1 MRILVIEDNKD
12 ISNFLKTSLEA
23 ECFAVD
29 VAEDGEKGAYLGRI
43 NAYDAIILDNILP
56 KKLGKDV
63 CVAIKEKNKDVP
75 ILMLSVKADIPTKV
89 EMLNIGADD
98 YMAKPFSFSELL
110 ARIKAL
116 LRRPKETVSEI
127 VNIGGITL
135 DGAKHSVEMDGEEVH
150 LTRKEFMLLE
160 LLMKRNGGVVSRGEI
175 SEHVWDM
182 GLDPFSN
189 TIEAHI
195 RNLRK
200 KLRLEGEKKDFIS
213 TVPGRG
219 YRIKC

>member
-1 MRILVIEDNKD
+1 MRILVVEDNKE
-12 ISNFLKTSLEA
+12 IASFLKTSLEA

-29 VAEDGEKGAYLGRI
+29 VAEDGEQGTYLGRI

-63 CVAIKEKNKDVP
+63 CIAIKEKNKDVP
-75 ILMLSVKADIPTKV
+75 ILMLSVKADVPTKV

-110 ARIKAL
+110 ARIKAI
-116 LRRPKETVSEI
+116 LRRPKGAVSEI
-127 VNIGGITL
+127 MSIGDIAL
-135 DGAKHSVEMDGEEVH
+135 DTTKHQVKIKDEEIH

-160 LLMKRNGGVVSRGEI
+160 LLMKRNGEVVSRGEI

-182 GLDPFSN
+182 NLDPFSN
-189 TIEAHI
+189 TIEAHV

-200 KLRLEGEKKDFIS
+200 KLSLDCDNKDFLL

>member
-1 MRILVIEDNKD
+1 MRILVVEDN
-12 ISNFLKTSLEA
+12 SELAEFLKASLES

-29 VAEDGEKGAYLGRI
+29 IAEDGEKGAYLGRI
-43 NAYDAIILDNILP
+43 NAYDLVLLDNVLP
-56 KKLGKDV
+56 KKGGKEV
-63 CVAIKEKNKDVP
+63 CSLIKEKNGDLPV
-75 ILMLSVKADIPTKV
+75 LMLSVKADIPTKV

-98 YMAKPFSFSELL
+98 YMAKPFSFTELL
-110 ARIKAL
+110 ARIRAL
-116 LRRPKETVSEI
+116 LRRPKQVLPDVLKAGDLTIDS
-127 VNIGGITL
+127 L
-135 DGAKHSVEMDGEEVH
+135 KHRVERGGEEIR
-150 LTRKEFMLLE
+150 LTKKEFMLLE
-160 LLMKRNGGVVSRGEI
+160 YLARKQGEVVSRGEI

-200 KLRLEGEKKDFIS
+200 KIGSGSKKDDLLV

-219 YRIKC
+219 YRMKC

>member
-1 MRILVIEDNKD
+1 MRILVVEDNKEVAE
-12 ISNFLKTSLEA
+12 FLKASLES

-29 VAEDGEKGAYLGRI
+29 LAEDGEKGAYLGRI
-43 NAYDAIILDNILP
+43 NSYDLVVLDNVLP
-56 KKLGKDV
+56 KKSGKEV
-63 CVAIKEKNKDVP
+63 CTLIKEKNKDLP

-98 YMAKPFSFSELL
+98 YMSKPFSFVELL
-110 ARIKAL
+110 ARMRAL
-116 LRRPKETVSEI
+116 LRRPSQTLPDRIEIEDLVIDGPKHTVKRGGKEI
-127 VNIGGITL
+127 
-135 DGAKHSVEMDGEEVH
+135 K
-150 LTRKEFMLLE
+150 LTKKEFMLLE
-160 LLMKRNGGVVSRGEI
+160 YLARKKGEVVSRGEI

-189 TIEAHI
+189 TIEAHV

-200 KLRLEGEKKDFIS
+200 KISFGEETKDILV

-219 YRIKC
+219 YKIKC